1 MTLLDQLVDQ
11 HCIEGAT
18 ALDAAA
24 IDQLLLQVP
33 DWSAVGGRLQRQF
46 AFRDYHQTID
56 FVNTLAAMIH
66 QQDHHPE
73 LTVTY
78 RHCIVSYNTHSAGG
92 AISQNDFICA
102 ARADAIYARGT
113 HA

>member
-1 MTLLDQLVDQ
+1 MNALDKLVDQ
-11 HCIEGAT
+11 HCIEGAV

-24 IDQLLLQVP
+24 IDQLLPQVP
-33 DWSAVGGRLQRQF
+33 DWSVVDGRLRRDF
-46 AFRDYHQTID
+46 AFRNYHQTID
-56 FVNTLAAMIH
+56 FVNALAAMIH

-78 RHCIVSYNTHSAGG
+78 QHCIVNYNTHSAGG
-92 AISQNDFICA
+92 ALSRNDFICA
-102 ARADAIYARGT
+102 AKADAIYANGA

>member
-1 MTLLDQLVDQ
+1 MNALDKLVDQ
-11 HCIEGAT
+11 HCIEGAA

-24 IDQLLLQVP
+24 IDQLLPQVP
-33 DWSAVGGRLQRQF
+33 DWSVVDGRLRRDF
-46 AFRDYHQTID
+46 AFRNYHQTID
-56 FVNTLAAMIH
+56 FVNALAAMIH

-78 RHCIVSYNTHSAGG
+78 QHCIVNYNTHSAGG
-92 AISQNDFICA
+92 ALSQNDFICA
-102 ARADAIYARGT
+102 AKADAVYADGA